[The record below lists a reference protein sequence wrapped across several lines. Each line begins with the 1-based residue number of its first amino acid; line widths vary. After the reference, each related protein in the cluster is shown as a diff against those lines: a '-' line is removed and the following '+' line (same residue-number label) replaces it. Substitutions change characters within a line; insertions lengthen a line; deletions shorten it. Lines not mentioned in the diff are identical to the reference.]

1 MPFLTI
7 FLQCHSPL
15 YRDIQLLPVDP
26 DPREIPS
33 GGLRYPILHTRHRE
47 LLCHQDPHGNHP
59 HVGQGDPCVPQAGH
73 TAQRKGMTPIPLT
86 TPPTPHPPTP
96 TPPLLFSFNQK
107 PFYTLHHNLH
117 LSLKVLVLKTN
128 FNSRLHIMIDL
139 GYRDVWLVATMF
151 CD

>member
-1 MPFLTI
+1 MLFLTI

-33 GGLRYPILHTRHRE
+33 GGLRYPILHTGHRE

-59 HVGQGDPCVPQAGH
+59 HMGQGDPCVPQAGH

-86 TPPTPHPPTP
+86 TPPTPPTP
-96 TPPLLFSFNQK
+96 NPQPLLYFSLSTRNLFIH
-107 PFYTLHHNLH
+107 FILLYT
-117 LSLKVLVLKTN
+117 SV
-128 FNSRLHIMIDL
+128 
-139 GYRDVWLVATMF
+139 
-151 CD
+151 

>member
-59 HVGQGDPCVPQAGH
+59 HMGQGDPCVPQAGH

-86 TPPTPHPPTP
+86 TPPPPHPNPSFTFLFQPETFLYTSSQFTP
-96 TPPLLFSFNQK
+96 QFKGTCTENQ
-107 PFYTLHHNLH
+107 L
-117 LSLKVLVLKTN
+117 
-128 FNSRLHIMIDL
+128 
-139 GYRDVWLVATMF
+139 
-151 CD
+151 

>member
-1 MPFLTI
+1 MLFLTI

-33 GGLRYPILHTRHRE
+33 GGLRYPILHTGHWE
-47 LLCHQDPHGNHP
+47 LLCHQDPNGNHP
-59 HVGQGDPCVPQAGH
+59 HMGQGDPCVPQAGH

-86 TPPTPHPPTP
+86 TPPTP
-96 TPPLLFSFNQK
+96 PPLLYFSYNQK
-107 PFYTLHHNLH
+107 PFYSLHLTLH

-128 FNSRLHIMIDL
+128 FNSR
-139 GYRDVWLVATMF
+139 
-151 CD
+151 